1 MATLYGVN
9 NNITSSSK
17 RLDYSIANVWNR
29 SAGSYFD
36 NGGYRIFLKESSK
49 VRLYPD
55 EGGYEI
61 VYQTTDAPY
70 QACIVDVVV
79 VINPDNTKIFRVGDY
94 KVNTNAIS
102 NSRPDRTNSYFI
114 DILSPIVPNYNDI

>member
-1 MATLYGVN
+1 MATIYSVN
-9 NNITSSSK
+9 KNINRFSK

-36 NGGYRIFLKESSK
+36 NGEYRIFLKESPK

-55 EGGYEI
+55 EGGYQVIYE
-61 VYQTTDAPY
+61 TTDVKY
-70 QACIVDVVV
+70 QACLVDVTV
-79 VINPDNTKIFRVGDY
+79 VINSDNAKVFKIGDY

-102 NSRPDRTNSYFI
+102 NTRPDRTNSYFI
-114 DILSPIVPNYNDI
+114 DILSPFIPNYNDL